1 MGFTSKLPDT
11 QLLLSPYS
19 ILLFIYSYE
28 HSSAQRPQMSNISLG
43 KEKKNNCKNVARERF
58 GSASRPSPCGCPLHQ
73 GWEVTHE
80 ETPVLLCPL
89 TFTAWFLIHS
99 IGLNFHF
106 KRVLTS
112 KLVLQDYFF
121 LSLFL
126 F

>member
-1 MGFTSKLPDT
+1 MDFTSKLPDT
-11 QLLLSPYS
+11 PLLLSPYS

-28 HSSAQRPQMSNISLG
+28 HSSAQRPQMSNISL
-43 KEKKNNCKNVARERF
+43 EKKKKKCGQRARESF

-73 GWEVTHE
+73 GWEATHE
-80 ETPVLLCPL
+80 ETPVLPCPF
-89 TFTAWFLIHS
+89 TFTEWFLIHS